1 MKTLKLWLIPAA
13 FYAVTC
19 ILNLYG
25 CLTDGPIEKYVKPAL
40 LPLLC
45 VTTVAYLFSAYLG
58 HRKAP
63 LKKLKNGDNASSGEP
78 SGAENSCDYSDA
90 GRLVGLLVAGQL
102 FGYAGDTMLLGKG
115 FAFFAGG
122 IGLFLIGHIFYISL
136 FGGISWKGIKPVQW
150 AIAVVCMLAATAGL
164 ILCIGVNGTML
175 VPMGVY
181 GCTLM
186 VLIFSGLSG
195 VIRSKSVSVGGHAT
209 WWIIFCG
216 AVLFAYSDSLIAV
229 RNFGTLSPFMSGFG
243 VMFTYLIAQTLLAI
257 GGIRLI
263 LKK

>member
-13 FYAVTC
+13 FYAVAC
-19 ILNLYG
+19 VLNLYG
-25 CLTDGPIEKYVKPAL
+25 CLTDGPVEKYVKPAL

-45 VTTVAYLFSAYLG
+45 VTTLAYLLQA
-58 HRKAP
+58 RP
-63 LKKLKNGDNASSGEP
+63 
-78 SGAENSCDYSDA
+78 ENY
-90 GRLVGLLVAGQL
+90 RMIGLLIAGQL
-102 FGYAGDTMLLGKG
+102 FGFAGDTMLLGKG

-136 FGGISWKGIKPVQW
+136 FGGISWKGLKPAQW
-150 AIAVVCMLAATAGL
+150 IIAVVCMLAATAGL
-164 ILCIGVNGTML
+164 ILCIGVSGTML
-175 VPMGVY
+175 APMGVY

-186 VLIFSGLSG
+186 VLIFSGFAG
-195 VIRSKSVSVGGHAT
+195 VIRSKSVSVGKPAT
-209 WWIIFCG
+209 WWIILCG
-216 AVLFAYSDSLIAV
+216 AVLFAFSDSLIAV

-243 VMFTYLIAQTLLAI
+243 VMFTYLVAQTLLAI

>member
-19 ILNLYG
+19 VLNLYG

-45 VTTVAYLFSAYLG
+45 VTTLAYLLSQKHSPKSSASEKDSG
-58 HRKAP
+58 C
-63 LKKLKNGDNASSGEP
+63 DN
-78 SGAENSCDYSDA
+78 CDA
-90 GRLVGLLVAGQL
+90 GKMIGLLVAGQL
-102 FGYAGDTMLLGKG
+102 FGFAGDTMLLGSG

-150 AIAVVCMLAATAGL
+150 IIAIVCMLAATAGL
-164 ILCIGVNGTML
+164 ILCLGVNGTML
-175 VPMGVY
+175 APMGVY

-186 VLIFSGLSG
+186 VLIFSGFAG
-195 VIRSKSVSVGGHAT
+195 VIRSKSVSTGNPAT

-216 AVLFAYSDSLIAV
+216 AVLFAFSDSLIAV

-243 VMFTYLIAQTLLAI
+243 VMFTYLVAQTLLAI
-257 GGIRLI
+257 GGTRLI

>member
-19 ILNLYG
+19 VLNLYG
-25 CLTDGPIEKYVKPAL
+25 CLIDGPLERYVKPAL

-45 VTTVAYLFSAYLG
+45 VTTVAYLLSALPG
-58 HRKAP
+58 SGQTLFQKHSPKSS
-63 LKKLKNGDNASSGEP
+63 ASGKESG
-78 SGAENSCDYSDA
+78 CDFSDA

-150 AIAVVCMLAATAGL
+150 VIAVVCMLAATAGL

-175 VPMGVY
+175 APMGVY
-181 GCTLM
+181 GLTLM
-186 VLIFSGLSG
+186 VLIFSGFAG
-195 VIRSKSVSVGGHAT
+195 VIRSKSVSVGKPAT
-209 WWIIFCG
+209 WWIILCG
-216 AVLFAYSDSLIAV
+216 AVLFAFSDSLIAV

-243 VMFTYLIAQTLLAI
+243 VMFTYLVAQTLLAI